1 MNKTIIINEI
11 DEILD
16 AYCDSCFLKKQ
27 LSKDKGKSGSHK
39 FCITTCTIGEQLR
52 FLGQEM
58 NKITK

>member
-1 MNKTIIINEI
+1 MDKAIIMNDING
-11 DEILD
+11 ILD
-16 AYCDSCFLKKQ
+16 TYCEDCFLKTQ

-39 FCITTCTIGEQLR
+39 FCITTCTIGEQLQ